1 MCKWVNRMWM
11 CRTDEWSVVPRRRM
25 PVPASRTSTVP
36 SGPRT
41 PTQEVLPPYRA
52 VSGPGV
58 ASDPRV
64 PQSVTSMSDFP
75 EDAHRAEEDVFL
87 ADERECRD
95 AQMPPLAVRALDPYR
110 LAQRS
115 ALREHAHHRSIFRR
129 NGLALVVQSGQARS
143 PLSGGNLSGL
153 VKALMEDRFCR
164 LVVED
169 QRAHGVDK
177 QDGRGHA
184 ARELPRQND
193 LDRFR
198 GRHASLPS
206 PPGIQPTRAARFL
219 RAVSS

>member
-1 MCKWVNRMWM
+1 MWTR
-11 CRTDEWSVVPRRRM
+11 RTDESSVVPRRRM

-41 PTQEVLPPYRA
+41 PTQDVLPPYRA

-75 EDAHRAEEDVFL
+75 EDSHRAEEDVFL
-87 ADERECRD
+87 ANERECRD
-95 AQMPPLAVRALDPYR
+95 AQMPPLAVRTLDPYG

-115 ALREHAHHRSIFRR
+115 ALREHAHHRSIFGR
-129 NGLALVVQSGQARS
+129 NGLAVVVHGSQARGPFTGRDFS
-143 PLSGGNLSGL
+143 SL
-153 VKALMEDRFCR
+153 VEAGMEDRLCG

-169 QRAHGVDK
+169 ERALGVDE
-177 QDGRGHA
+177 QDGRGYA
-184 ARELPRQND
+184 AGELPRQND

-198 GRHASLPS
+198 GRHASLPPRS
-206 PPGIQPTRAARFL
+206 
-219 RAVSS
+219 